1 MPDSEDWGR
10 QLRASFLGWHKE
22 GTGDCTGRRHDGLSV
37 DSCMPED
44 IM

>member
-22 GTGDCTGRRHDGLSV
+22 GTDCTGRRHDGLSV